1 MRVAQKVVVVNG
13 EGKLLGLRRS
23 AHDTNRPL
31 TWDLPGGEIEEGENL
46 VESAKRE
53 VREETGLEIEI
64 SDPFTVWYQ
73 EFENPQPL
81 ATGTYILDERLWDYS
96 PVEVAGGEYGLP
108 QTIVPMLQ
116 DYKFQAVEMPYW
128 VQINSHDELAE
139 AEQMTF
145 Y

>member
-53 VREETGLEIEI
+53 VREETGLEINDLKFVHADGRSI
-64 SDPFTVWYQ
+64 AS
-73 EFENPQPL
+73 
-81 ATGTYILDERLWDYS
+81 
-96 PVEVAGGEYGLP
+96 GEYWIALFVVARALP
-108 QTIVPMLQ
+108 GEVRLS
-116 DYKFQAVEMPYW
+116 DE
-128 VQINSHDELAE
+128 HDQYQWFTREEFLHERSSDRIEEFLRDIYDAP
-139 AEQMTF
+139 
-145 Y
+145 